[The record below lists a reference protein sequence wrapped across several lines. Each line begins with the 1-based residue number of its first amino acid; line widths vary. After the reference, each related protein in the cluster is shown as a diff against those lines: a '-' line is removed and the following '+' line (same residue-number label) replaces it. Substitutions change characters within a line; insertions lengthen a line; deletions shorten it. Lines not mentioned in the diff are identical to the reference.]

1 MKVDF
6 IVVGQG
12 IAGTSF
18 AFELL
23 KNNKTFVLVD
33 KFNAHTASRV
43 ALGVYNPL
51 ILKWFTKA
59 WDIDNQLDYFYI
71 FYNQLNHFLGDNLF
85 SDIGIYKFLKN
96 PYDQNNW
103 LTKQSSSCRY
113 QYMSKDLYSINNQ
126 GLINKNPYGL
136 VKSAGKV
143 NVQLLLNLF
152 RDYCINKNLL
162 LDTKL
167 DYNKLKIDSNA
178 IRFEG
183 VEANKI
189 IFCQGYA
196 GIDNPYFNNLNFK
209 PTKGE
214 ILTIYS
220 KDLNLD
226 KIIHSGF
233 LFTPVGN
240 DHYSIG
246 ATYDWKDMTINPT
259 LQAKKKLIDG
269 LNSILQTEFTIINH
283 QVGIRPSTFD
293 RRPFVDVHK
302 KYSNLYVLN
311 GLGTRGIILAP
322 YLSKLLINSI
332 YKNGTINNE
341 ISINRE

>member
-6 IVVGQG
+6 IIVGQG

-23 KNNKTFVLVD
+23 KNNKTFVVID
-33 KFNAHTASRV
+33 KFNTDTASRI

-51 ILKWFTKA
+51 ILKWFTKS

-71 FYNQLNHFLGDNLF
+71 FYNQLNNFLGDNLF

-103 LTKQSSSCRY
+103 LTKQFRSSLS
-113 QYMSKDLYSINNQ
+113 QYMSEDLYSINNQ
-126 GLINKNPYGL
+126 GLIHQKPYGL
-136 VKSAGKV
+136 VKLAGKV
-143 NVQLLLNLF
+143 NVQLLLKLF
-152 RDYCINKNLL
+152 REYCINKNILI
-162 LDTKL
+162 DTDL
-167 DYNKLKIDSNA
+167 DYNNLNINSNS
-178 IRFEG
+178 IFFQG
-183 VEANKI
+183 IEANKL
-189 IFCQGYA
+189 IFCQGY
-196 GIDNPYFNNLNFK
+196 GGLDNPYFNNLNFK

-220 KDLNLD
+220 KDLNLE

-233 LFTPVGN
+233 LFTPIGN
-240 DHYSIG
+240 DYYSIG
-246 ATYDWKDMTINPT
+246 ATYDWQDMTINRT
-259 LQAKKKLIDG
+259 VEAKTKLVDR
-269 LNSILQTEFTIINH
+269 LNSILKIKYKIINH

-293 RRPFVDVHK
+293 RRPFIGEHNQ
-302 KYSNLYVLN
+302 YNNLYILN
-311 GLGTRGIILAP
+311 GLGTRGVLLAP

-332 YKNGTINNE
+332 YKKGTINNE
-341 ISINRE
+341 IHINRE